1 MLSFVLRLL
10 DSTALQGHRLVA
22 QVDKKELRIII
33 YELSFP
39 FEIQNDHAV

>member
-1 MLSFVLRLL
+1 MLSFVLHLL

-33 YELSFP
+33 DELS
-39 FEIQNDHAV
+39 FEIQNDQAV